1 MYCLVHVSGGSG
13 RSGGSGGVVLRI
25 DDGGFAVIE
34 ILLRMYSLLVLIA
47 YSVVSPADK
56 TRVEA
61 IDSHKDW
68 LIAVAENGE
77 IE

>member
-47 YSVVSPADK
+47 YSVVSPTDK

>member
-1 MYCLVHVSGGSG
+1 M
-13 RSGGSGGVVLRI
+13 
-25 DDGGFAVIE
+25 IE